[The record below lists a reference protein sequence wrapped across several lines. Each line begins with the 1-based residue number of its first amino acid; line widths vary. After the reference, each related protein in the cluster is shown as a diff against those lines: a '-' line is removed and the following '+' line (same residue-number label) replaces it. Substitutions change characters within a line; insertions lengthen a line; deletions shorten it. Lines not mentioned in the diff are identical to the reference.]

1 MTAPPLLLIT
11 ASLLLPLLYPA
22 LAVPAGWHRALRIGL
37 PLLPLPA
44 LLLCSGGHWQLELPW
59 LLLGGQWA
67 LDELRCMFLLLTAL
81 LWGVAGLYAAAY
93 MGSEQLR
100 RFCVFWG
107 LTLAGNLG
115 LVLAADIASFYT
127 FFSLMTVAA
136 YGLVVHTGTERAL
149 RAGRVYLVMALV
161 GEMVLLAGLLL
172 AAETADSMLLHRIPE
187 AVAQAPWRDL
197 ICGLLITGFGVKV
210 GLPLLHFWLPLAHP
224 VAPTPASAV
233 LSGAMIKAGLLGWL
247 LTLPLGVV
255 ALPDW
260 SLLLLV
266 AGFTASLGAAV
277 IGVFQHDPKTVL
289 AYSSISQMG
298 LATLMVAAGLGDPG
312 RQALLLSATAL
323 FALHHGLAKG
333 ALFLATGLSL
343 PQRRPARV
351 GLWLLIALPGL
362 SLAGLPWTSGELAK
376 AAVKGVLLADG
387 PALPLAAAYP
397 HLLTAATVATL
408 ALIARYLWLLRM
420 QLAVGSTPVAQ
431 WAGWGLATALSLSLY
446 GWLL

>member
-1 MTAPPLLLIT
+1 MTAPPLLLIA
-11 ASLLLPLLYPA
+11 ASILLPLLYPA
-22 LAVPAGWHRALRIGL
+22 LTVPAGWHRALRIGL

-44 LLLCSGGHWQLELPW
+44 LLLCRGGDWQLELPW
-59 LLLGGQWA
+59 LLLGGEWV
-67 LDELRCMFLLLTAL
+67 LDELRRMFLLLTAL
-81 LWGVAGLYAAAY
+81 LWSLAGLYAAAY
-93 MGSEQLR
+93 MGGEQLR

-115 LVLAADIASFYT
+115 LVVAADIASFYT
-127 FFSLMTVAA
+127 FFSLMTFAA
-136 YGLVVHTGTERAL
+136 YGLVVHTGTDRAL

-172 AAETADSMLLHRIPE
+172 AAEAADSVLLHQVPGAIAE
-187 AVAQAPWRDL
+187 APWRDL

-260 SLLLLV
+260 GQLLML
-266 AGFTASLGAAV
+266 AGFTAALGAAV
-277 IGVFQHDPKTVL
+277 IGVFQRDPKTVL

-298 LATLMVAAGLGDPG
+298 LATVMVAAGLGDPG
-312 RQALLLSATAL
+312 RHALLLPAAAL

-333 ALFLATGLSL
+333 ALFLSTGLTL
-343 PQRRPARV
+343 PQRRPARY

-362 SLAGLPWTSGELAK
+362 SLAGLPWTSGDLAK
-376 AAVKGVLLADG
+376 AALKDVLLADG

-397 HLLTAATVATL
+397 QLLTAATVATM

-420 QLAVGSTPVAQ
+420 QLATGPTPVSQ
-431 WAGWGLATALSLSLY
+431 WAGWGLATAASLSLY